1 MGKAEDYAGPVRRL
15 VLATAVLAAV
25 SAAVAAAGWGGGQAA
40 AAVCTVAAYPG
51 LPPHHVQSLSAK
63 PKYDS
68 FPPTSGTHYYLTA
81 KWDIYTFALPQIALV
96 HNLEHGGIVVQY
108 GNRVPKATVAR
119 IRSWYLA
126 DSTGLVVAPLP
137 RLGAKIV
144 LGAWNAPP
152 YKSGRQPEQQDPGHG
167 YLDACTGFDARAF
180 TAFVKQHRFKGGERF
195 PPALLK
201 RSR

>member
-1 MGKAEDYAGPVRRL
+1 VGVRRL
-15 VLATAVLAAV
+15 ALATAVLAAAV
-25 SAAVAAAGWGGGQAA
+25 AGLAAVASGGTRA
-40 AAVCTVAAYPG
+40 AAVCTVTVYPG
-51 LPPHHVQSLSAK
+51 LPPHHVQNLNAK

-68 FPPTSGTHYYLTA
+68 FPPTSGTHYYLPA

-108 GNRVPKATVAR
+108 GKRVPKATVAR
-119 IRSWYLA
+119 IRAWYLA

-152 YKSGRQPEQQDPGHG
+152 YKAGKQTEQQDPGHG
-167 YLDACTGFDARAF
+167 YLSTCTGFDARAF
-180 TAFVKQHRFKGGERF
+180 TAFVEQHRFKGGERF
-195 PPALLK
+195 PPALL
-201 RSR
+201 RRAR